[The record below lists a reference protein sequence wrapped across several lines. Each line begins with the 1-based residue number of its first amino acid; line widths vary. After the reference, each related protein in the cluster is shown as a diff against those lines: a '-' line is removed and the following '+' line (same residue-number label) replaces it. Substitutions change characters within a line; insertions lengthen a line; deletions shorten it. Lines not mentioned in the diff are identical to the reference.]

1 MTGKSKI
8 KITWLIGFLLP
19 VALAGQ
25 DIIAGHHP
33 PGEKLVNYCRT
44 NPFEEVW
51 LHTDREI
58 YASGEAVRIKG
69 YLLSY
74 PELRLAS
81 NDSYLYAEIIAH
93 DNRPVAQATMMMEEG
108 AGTVI
113 LYLPDTLSSG
123 TYLLRAYTAVMKNY
137 MPHGCFM
144 KSIKVVNPFSERQV
158 NLFAGAK
165 LRNDPPSE
173 VIFLPEGGS
182 LINGTE
188 NRTGIITLDRH
199 GFPVSCSGRLESEDG
214 LLVTEVTTDST
225 GTGLFSFTPAKGMKY
240 YYISEIGSE
249 RYLLPAASDKGIMLS
264 ADFIDEGSVTVRAI
278 QMSEGDEMPYR
289 SGFILIQSHGK
300 ILHSEKITFRKEEF
314 RTTVP
319 ADDLSPGINNIAL
332 FDGDGNFLCERYL
345 FIPSPEQIHPVIRC
359 TQPEKRRDNIR
370 IEIEGAVS
378 GAGSLSVS
386 VPSPGKQALLATEY
400 LMLGSEIRL
409 PVNLPSQREA
419 FPFLST
425 ETKNILLLGA
435 ISNWIDW
442 VKIGAG
448 TYEPH
453 IWYEEREGRFL
464 YLNQPAEEGLN
475 TQNGRK
481 AYLTALGL
489 SPSFQ
494 YSEDDGTGRYTFF
507 IEKKDHINEII
518 IRVDD
523 GGVNRPV
530 SIESRY
536 SDRYL
541 PSLFPADTLPSGS
554 DDEAEQ
560 LTVRYQVRKIYGI
573 TDTASV
579 SAALPVLRPAFRLY
593 GRADQE
599 VILDDYIALSSMREI
614 FFELIKRVS
623 VRSGRDGA
631 GSVIYDP
638 TLKRS
643 PALFIDLVP
652 VNDADIVLDLN
663 PAHVKQIDIITGD
676 YMAGD
681 ALFPGI
687 ISVTTREGNYN
698 DIRLPDNTIRMPWKM
713 HDHPKAFVTP
723 DYGTEASVRSRLPDF
738 RNTLYW
744 NDGSVSDSGGTTV
757 YEFPSS
763 DDTGDYQV
771 IFNMFTHT
779 GDIISVRSKLSL
791 TGIL

>member
-8 KITWLIGFLLP
+8 IITWLIASLLP
-19 VALAGQ
+19 AALAGQ
-25 DIIAGHHP
+25 DISAGNRP
-33 PGEKLVNYCRT
+33 ASEKLENYCRS
-44 NPFEEVW
+44 NPFEELW

-58 YASGEAVRIKG
+58 YAAGEAVRIKG

-74 PELRLAS
+74 PELKLAS
-81 NDSYLYAEIIAH
+81 YDSYVYAEILAH
-93 DNRPVAQATMMMEEG
+93 DNRPVAQSTIMVEEG
-108 AGTVI
+108 SGTVI
-113 LYLPDTLSSG
+113 LFLPDTLSSG

-144 KSIKVVNPFSERQV
+144 KSITVVNPFSDRRV
-158 NLFAGAK
+158 NLFTGTK
-165 LRNDPPSE
+165 SRNDPPSE
-173 VIFLPEGGS
+173 VIFLPEGGA
-182 LINGTE
+182 LINGTG
-188 NRTGIITLDRH
+188 NRTGIITLNRY
-199 GFPVSCSGRLESEDG
+199 GFPVSCNGRLENEEG
-214 LLVTEVTTDST
+214 LTVTRVTSDST
-225 GTGLFSFTPAKGMKY
+225 GTGSFSFTPAKGVQY
-240 YYISEIGSE
+240 YFIAENGSE
-249 RYLLPAASDKGIMLS
+249 RYPLPVASDKGIMLS
-264 ADFIDEGSVTVRAI
+264 ADYDDEGSVTVRAI
-278 QMSEGDEMPYR
+278 QISEGDELPYR
-289 SGFILIQSHGK
+289 SGIMLIQARGK

-314 RTTVP
+314 RTVVP
-319 ADDLSPGINNIAL
+319 AEDFTPGINNIAL
-332 FDGDGNFLCERYL
+332 FDADGNFLCERYL
-345 FIPSPEQIHPVIRC
+345 FIPSTERSHPLIIC
-359 TQPEKRRDNIR
+359 TQPEKRRANIR
-370 IEIEGAVS
+370 IEIERTVS

-386 VPSPGKQALLATEY
+386 VPSPGKEGLLASEY

-425 ETKNILLLGA
+425 EAKNILLLGA
-435 ISNWIDW
+435 TSNWIDW
-442 VKIGAG
+442 VKIDAG
-448 TYEPH
+448 TYKPH
-453 IWYEEREGRFL
+453 IWHDEREGRFL
-464 YLNQPAEEGLN
+464 YLNQPAEEGQN
-475 TQNGRK
+475 TLNGRK
-481 AYLTALGL
+481 AYLTAFGL

-518 IRVDD
+518 ISVEDD
-523 GGVNRPV
+523 GVNRPV
-530 SIESRY
+530 NIESRY

-541 PSLFPADTLPSGS
+541 PSLFPADTLPAGS

-579 SAALPVLRPAFRLY
+579 SAALPVRRPPFRLY

-599 VILDDYIALSSMREI
+599 VILDDYIALSSIREI
-614 FFELIKRVS
+614 FFELVKRVS

-638 TLKRS
+638 TLRRS

-652 VNDADIVLDLN
+652 VNDADIVLD
-663 PAHVKQIDIITGD
+663 IITGD
-676 YMAGD
+676 YIAGD

-687 ISVTTREGNYN
+687 ISVTTHEGNYN
-698 DIRLPDNTIRMPWKM
+698 DIRLPDNTIRIPWKM
-713 HDHPKAFVTP
+713 HDLPKAFITP
-723 DYGTEASVRSRLPDF
+723 DYGAETSVRSHLPDF

-744 NDGSVSDSGGTTV
+744 NDGPVSDSGGTTV

-763 DDTGDYQV
+763 DDTGDYQI

-791 TGIL
+791 AGIL